1 MPSSS
6 LRVLLVLSVVLPVA
20 CGGRSRPAGTDGRPT
35 AAQAPAADR
44 TAELLK
50 ADLASGQPPAYAA
63 ADPRAAED
71 WNAVRAL
78 YAGNGYKPVWI
89 AGGKPRPQ
97 IAALQAAV
105 QRAAEDGLDPADYDV
120 RPASTLLGARKD
132 ALEGKE
138 GAEPILDADVRLSF
152 TLVKLASQLEQGRI
166 LPAKVDEHW
175 VGMTRQDDLVKVL
188 RASLDSGT
196 VAESLDHLK
205 PQHPQY
211 AALKK
216 LLARYREAAA
226 HGGWAAIP
234 AGTNL
239 RPGRPD
245 PQVAVLRTHLAAT
258 GDLASTAALTAS
270 APAAAAP
277 AAAPQAAAV
286 PVKTSPGAAATT
298 ASAPAVPSGPVF
310 DAETQEA
317 LKRFERRHG
326 LVADGRLGKD
336 VLAALNVPVEERIR
350 QIELNLERWRWM
362 PESLGDRYILVNIP
376 TFHLTAV
383 DHGQPALEMR
393 VVTGKQDS
401 PTPIFSDEMTT
412 VVFSPFWN
420 IPPDIAKKET
430 IPSLVRDPGYLEK
443 NNLEVVR
450 GSQVLD
456 PWSIDWNNPGRI
468 QFRQRPG
475 AHNALGQVKFLFPNQ
490 FDVYLHDTP
499 ADALFARVERDYS
512 HGCVRVEKPYELAQ
526 WVLQDRPEWT
536 PERIKAAMDAG
547 KEQQVALKRHIP
559 VYIVY
564 ETVWVEDDGTV
575 DFRDDIYGHDA
586 RQEQLIPRAGAP
598 AVQVAANAP
607 AGAPAG
613 RAPAAKVADAR

>member
-6 LRVLLVLSVVLPVA
+6 FRLFLVLAVGFPVA
-20 CGGRSRPAGTDGRPT
+20 CGRGPRPVGTEGPAAQAG
-35 AAQAPAADR
+35 QAPAADR
-44 TAELLK
+44 TADVLK
-50 ADLASGQPPAYAA
+50 ADLASTQPPAYAA
-63 ADPRAAED
+63 GDPRATDD

-78 YAGNGYKPVWI
+78 YAGNGYKAVWI
-89 AGGKPRPQ
+89 ADGGPRPEISVVQ
-97 IAALQAAV
+97 TAV
-105 QRAAEDGLDPADYDV
+105 QRAAEDGLDPADYDL
-120 RPASTLLGARKD
+120 RPASTLLGVRKD
-132 ALEGKE
+132 ALDRQ
-138 GAEPILDADVRLSF
+138 GALEPVLEADVRLSY
-152 TLVKLASQLEQGRI
+152 TLVKLASQLEQGRV
-166 LPAKVDEHW
+166 LPGKVDEHW
-175 VGMTRQDDLVKVL
+175 VGVTRQDDLVKL
-188 RASLDSGT
+188 LKASLDSGT
-196 VAESLDHLK
+196 VGESLDRLK

-216 LLARYREAAA
+216 LLARYRDVAA
-226 HGGWAAIP
+226 HGGWAVIP

-245 PQVAVLRTHLAAT
+245 PQVAPLRTHLAAT
-258 GDLASTAALTAS
+258 GDLGASATLAAS
-270 APAAAAP
+270 APAAVRP
-277 AAAPQAAAV
+277 AAAV
-286 PVKTSPGAAATT
+286 PVNAGS
-298 ASAPAVPSGPVF
+298 VF

-317 LKRFERRHG
+317 LKRFEGRHG

-336 VLAALNVPVEERIR
+336 VVAALNVPVEERIR

-362 PESLGDRYILVNIP
+362 PEALGDRYVLVNIP
-376 TFHLTAV
+376 TFHLSAV

-393 VVTGKQDS
+393 VVTGKPDS

-468 QFRQRPG
+468 GFRQRPG

-512 HGCVRVEKPYELAQ
+512 HGCIRVEKPYELAQ
-526 WVLQDRPEWT
+526 WVLQDRAEWT

-547 KEQQVALKRHIP
+547 KEQQVALKQHIP

-575 DFRDDIYGHDA
+575 AFRDDIYGHDA
-586 RQEQLIPRAGAP
+586 RQEQLIPATGAPGVQVAASGAP
-598 AVQVAANAP
+598 AVRP
-607 AGAPAG
+607 
-613 RAPAAKVADAR
+613 APAAKVADAR